1 MPGAVEAHCRKRL
14 TAFKSPEEIVFLKT
28 MPHNGSGKVLKL
40 KLRELIAN
48 GAKVMA

>member
-1 MPGAVEAHCRKRL
+1 
-14 TAFKSPEEIVFLKT
+14 
-28 MPHNGSGKVLKL
+28 MPHNGSGKVLKP